1 MEKSAGFIFFKIS
14 HWGQILES
22 LGTELPVGRDRSWS
36 QRDRVSLT
44 PRSVPSD
51 LLWNLVGGGGKMER
65 C

>member
-1 MEKSAGFIFFKIS
+1 MEKSAGFIFLNK
-14 HWGQILES
+14 S

-51 LLWNLVGGGGKMER
+51 LLWNLVGGGGKMEG